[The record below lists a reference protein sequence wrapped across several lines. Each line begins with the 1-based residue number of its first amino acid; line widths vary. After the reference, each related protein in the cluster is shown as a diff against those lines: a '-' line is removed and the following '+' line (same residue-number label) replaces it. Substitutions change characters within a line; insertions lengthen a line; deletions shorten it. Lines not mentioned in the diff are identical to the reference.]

1 VPGKARLYSD
11 VQAEMANRLTNLP
24 DFRAWCTLIEGSR
37 LASYEI
43 ETEAPKGDPDPKVAA
58 YIRERSRKL
67 AVPRREVE
75 EAIREKMAK
84 GVPPITFY
92 D

>member
-1 VPGKARLYSD
+1 
-11 VQAEMANRLTNLP
+11 MANRLTKLP
-24 DFRAWCTLIEGSR
+24 NFRAWSFLIEGNR
-37 LASYEI
+37 LAEYEI
-43 ETEAPKGDPDPKVAA
+43 KTEPPKGDPDAEVAS
-58 YIRERSRKL
+58 YIRRRSRKL